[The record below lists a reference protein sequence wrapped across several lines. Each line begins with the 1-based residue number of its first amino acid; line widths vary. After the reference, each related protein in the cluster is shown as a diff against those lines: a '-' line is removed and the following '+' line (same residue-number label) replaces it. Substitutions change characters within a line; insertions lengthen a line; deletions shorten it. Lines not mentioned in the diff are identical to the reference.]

1 MFNTLNLITM
11 PYGKGTYGSKVGR
24 PTKKA
29 KRATKKIKK
38 VQGLVEKGKMKRATR
53 VAARYDKKARKKK

>member
-1 MFNTLNLITM
+1 M

-38 VQGLVEKGKMKRATR
+38 VQGLVEKGKMKRGTR

>member
-1 MFNTLNLITM
+1 M
-11 PYGKGTYGSKVGR
+11 PQGKGTYGNKVGR
-24 PTKKA
+24 PARKA